1 MNLTKI
7 SIERPTLL
15 AVLFSILLVFG
26 AISYAFLSY
35 ELVPKF
41 TPPVITVVT
50 IYPGATP
57 QEVEEDVSIIIEDAF
72 SSLANVETIQSTSRE
87 SFSLVRL
94 ELQAGTDP
102 DVTLQE
108 ANRKLLAILGELP
121 TEVGNPTLTR
131 FDFDDLPIMRLGL
144 KSSLDE
150 VAFTRFIDDQ
160 IIPEINK
167 INGVAQVKL
176 LGAVTEE
183 VTVNVDPLRLEA
195 LGVSLLQVVGAI
207 NSANV
212 SIPSGTIESL
222 SNRQGV
228 RFSSRFY
235 SLPEIENIIIFENPL
250 LGRSVKLN
258 EVATV
263 VLGRSAQ
270 QVITRIEGTPSL
282 GLEIKKQGDAN
293 AVDIAEAV
301 ASNIA
306 LMQDAHSDFGLEID
320 IAQDTSEFTLA
331 AASAVRD
338 DLIIAI
344 ILVSLVMLIFLHSV
358 RSSFIVFVSIPTS
371 IIATFSIMYLLGYT
385 LNLLTLLGLSLA
397 IGILVDDSIVVL
409 ENIYRH
415 LEMGK
420 HRVRA
425 AYDGRMEIGYTAIS
439 ITLIDVVVFLPIIF
453 SEGMVADLLRQFSV
467 VIVTSTLLSLLV
479 SFTIVPY
486 LASRIGKLE
495 LADRKDFLTRLSSN
509 IDRALEGW
517 IDKLEA
523 LLKWSFAHQKTV
535 LALALLLLISSSILI
550 AFGFIGIEFTKAGDR
565 GELLFELELPQNSP
579 LQSTSAKAL
588 QVEQYLRSLP
598 YVTSVFTTIGTTSSG
613 RITSNASYMAE
624 FNVKL
629 TPKEERE
636 ISTAQLSRLIKFNLE
651 SQVPGIKLKP
661 VEINIIGLRDDDA
674 VQVTLLSNDEE
685 LLAQKHD
692 ETLEVLRATPGTIEE
707 TSSSGERSS
716 EIDISIDRNK
726 ADVLGINPAMVGIT
740 LRTAIN
746 GNTDSRF
753 ATGSEEIPI
762 NVTLSSWNSRYVAD
776 LERIS
781 VLSNRGT
788 AIPITEFTDI
798 GEARSPGTLERT
810 NRTRSVTLKSQIIG
824 KPAGSVSRDFAS
836 RLDLENQPDGIDF
849 LFGGQSKRTTD
860 GFKTMGIA
868 LAISILL
875 VYLVLVGLYD
885 SYFYPFV
892 VLFSIPL
899 AVIGA
904 FLALALAKQSL
915 SIFSIL
921 GLVMLVGLVGKNA
934 ILVVDFANALRAEGL
949 AIRDALLKATRLRFR
964 PILMTNLTMVFGL
977 MPIALAQG
985 AGSEWK
991 NGLAWALIGGL
1002 ISSMLLTLVVVPVV
1016 YNVTENLLSR
1026 LGVDLNKPKV
1036 RVEKHI

>member
-1 MNLTKI
+1 MNLSRI

-15 AVLFSILLVFG
+15 AVLFSVLLVFG

-41 TPPVITVVT
+41 TPPVITVVS

-57 QEVEEDVSIIIEDAF
+57 EEVETDVSMVIEDAF
-72 SSLANVETIQSTSRE
+72 SSLQNVETIQSTSKE

-94 ELQAGTDP
+94 ELQAGTDT
-102 DVTLQE
+102 DLILQE
-108 ANRKLLAILGELP
+108 ANRKLLAVLGDLP
-121 TEVGNPTLTR
+121 PEVGNPTLTR

-144 KSSLDE
+144 RSDLDE
-150 VAFTRFIDDQ
+150 VSFSRFIDDR

-167 INGVAQVKL
+167 ISGVAQVRL
-176 LGAVTEE
+176 LGAVSEE
-183 VTVNVDPLRLEA
+183 VTVNVDPQRLNA

-207 NSANV
+207 NSANI

-235 SLPEIENIIIFENPL
+235 SLAEIEDINIFDNPM

-263 VLGRSAQ
+263 TLSRSAQ
-270 QVITRIEGTPSL
+270 DIITRIEGAPSL
-282 GLEIKKQGDAN
+282 GLEIKKQGNAN
-293 AVDIAEAV
+293 AVDIAASVAAAV
-301 ASNIA
+301 AD
-306 LMQDAHSDFGLEID
+306 MQADHSEIGLQID

-331 AASAVRD
+331 AANAVRD
-338 DLIIAI
+338 DLFMAI
-344 ILVSLVMLIFLHSV
+344 SLVTLVMLIFLHSV

-371 IIATFSIMYLLGYT
+371 IIATFTVMYLLGYT

-420 HRVRA
+420 NRVKA

-486 LASRIGKLE
+486 LASRIGKAETQDGHNWLS
-495 LADRKDFLTRLSSN
+495 RLSTR
-509 IDRALEGW
+509 IDQSLEGW
-517 IDKLEA
+517 IDRIEG
-523 LLKWSFAHQKTV
+523 LLRWSFGHQRIV
-535 LALALLLLISSSILI
+535 LGTALLLLIVSSLLI

-565 GELLFELELPQNSP
+565 GELLFELELPQNTP
-579 LQSTSAKAL
+579 LHKTNSTAFE
-588 QVEQYLRSLP
+588 VESYLKSLP
-598 YVTSVFTTIGTTSSG
+598 FVTSVFTTVGTTSSG
-613 RITSNASYMAE
+613 RISSNASYLAE

-629 TPKEERE
+629 TPKEDRDF
-636 ISTAQLSRLIKFNLE
+636 STAQASRMIKFNLE
-651 SQVPGIKLKP
+651 GSIPGIKLKP

-674 VQVTLLSNDEE
+674 VQVTLLSNDEA
-685 LLAQKHD
+685 LLQEKYEEAFRILK
-692 ETLEVLRATPGTIEE
+692 ETPATVEE
-707 TSSSGERSS
+707 TSSAGEGTT
-716 EIDISIDRNK
+716 EIDIQIDRAK
-726 ADVLGINPAMVGIT
+726 ADALGINHAMAGMTV
-740 LRTAIN
+740 RTAVN
-746 GNTDSRF
+746 GNSDSKF
-753 ATGSEEIPI
+753 LTEEIDLPI
-762 NVTLSSWNSRYVAD
+762 NVQIASWDKQNIND
-776 LERIS
+776 LRAIS
-781 VLSNRGT
+781 VLNNRGA
-788 AIPITEFTDI
+788 AIPISEFTRM
-798 GEARSPGTLERT
+798 EETQAPATLERT
-810 NRTRSVTLKSQIIG
+810 NRTRSITLKSQIIG
-824 KPAGSVSRDFAS
+824 KPAGSVSRDYAS
-836 RLDLENQPDGIDF
+836 RLYLEEQPDGIEY

-860 GFKTMGIA
+860 GLKTMGIA
-868 LAISILL
+868 FAISILL

-892 VLFSIPL
+892 ILFSIPL

-904 FLALALAKQSL
+904 FLALALAQQSL

-934 ILVVDFANALRAEGL
+934 ILVVDFANALRKQGH
-949 AIRDALLKATRLRFR
+949 AIQEALLQATRMRFR

-977 MPIALAQG
+977 LPIALAQG

-1002 ISSMLLTLVVVPVV
+1002 VSSMLLTLVVVPVV
-1016 YNVTENLLSR
+1016 YNASESLLGR
-1026 LGVDLNKPKV
+1026 LGVNLNKPKV
-1036 RVEKHI
+1036 RIDSN